1 MPVTKEQADLAAKF
15 IAAHESGSQLLSP
28 DRLAKAESMVRE
40 FAAQNPPEAAPP
52 PREPLKFKQIER
64 GGLGP
69 KETADSILS
78 AMTSMPIGGG
88 VKPIVGSVLNAL
100 GGPSFGVVPDTI
112 KSIAADTEQMIRD
125 PSALMSIVPPEP
137 TEPSK
142 AAQWID
148 EARAADPH
156 PILHALLGGLAT
168 GNAIGGAAGL
178 LSGTGSAA
186 GPVTLGTVGKALATG
201 GGMGAL
207 GTVVGGTSDYLAR
220 KEAGQNPDETWEQR
234 ANQVVSDLPSGIGVG
249 AGLGFLGQAL
259 GLLPSLIRNPRS
271 VTGRAIMR
279 NEELSGGIFPNSPPP
294 GWEQRVLR
302 DPAVVEKGMEP
313 IDVAVGRAKGPVA
326 KTHIDA
332 NASSQLAMAERNRAY
347 DTSDEGQ
354 AKLPATRSAET
365 LLEVVRQGRFGPD
378 EGHALIPGERERL
391 LENLRQVVTPKYIPE
406 SESAAYAKA
415 NPGVRVVTEKE
426 AIKLGITPMGPRPE
440 PQPAPAVSLPIP
452 GPPGLPADL
461 LEQIAAG
468 EKSVPPGMVPSS
480 AGGKLVSSAGEPMPM
495 PATVKPPQPPDVH
508 AAVTRPAPLLTKPVT
523 QAPSPPQPVPMAVVL
538 EPKKLSSSELE
549 RMIGNVDDLAGY
561 DRVRGGKGGD
571 ESMWARAAR
580 EDRAQY
586 QGNAATAD
594 APEVTIN
601 VGGQKVT
608 LPRGSYQAFKHAHG
622 EETRGLQA
630 RGKLLGIQGENPNPE
645 DPLLLQNVASAIRPS
660 WGGTPGRQDVEQ
672 AINDLLFEHPELR
685 PLMKDVRATNLQ
697 EQLASGTAL
706 GKASSQGGLIARG
719 AKKGAMYADPLLRG
733 GSNISMSMALSPADK
748 APVTPGED
756 AQSKYDTLDRLVAQ
770 LRGWNPLA
778 PSPRTP

>member
-406 SESAAYAKA
+406 EDVGSYAQA
-415 NPGVRVVTEKE
+415 NPGVRVVGETE
-426 AIKLGITPMGPRPE
+426 AIKLGITPRGPRPGA
-440 PQPAPAVSLPIP
+440 Q
-452 GPPGLPADL
+452 GLPGDL

-468 EKSVPPGMVPSS
+468 EKSVPPGVVSGI
-480 AGGKLVSSAGEPMPM
+480 GGKS
-495 PATVKPPQPPDVH
+495 
-508 AAVTRPAPLLTKPVT
+508 
-523 QAPSPPQPVPMAVVL
+523 MAVAL
-538 EPKKLSSSELE
+538 EPKPLTSSELE
-549 RMIGNVDDLAGY
+549 RMISNVDDLAGY

-571 ESMWARAAR
+571 ESMWAKAAR
-580 EDRAQY
+580 EDRGQF
-586 QGNAATAD
+586 QGNAVTAD

-660 WGGTPGRQDVEQ
+660 WGGGKGREEIEA
-672 AINDLLFEHPELR
+672 AIESVIRENPALA
-685 PLMKDVRATNLQ
+685 PLVRDVRATNLQ
-697 EQLASGTAL
+697 E
-706 GKASSQGGLIARG
+706 IID
-719 AKKGAMYADPLLRG
+719 KGATVGSATSKSGAVVRGVRRAGFYADPFLRA
-733 GSNISMSMALSPADK
+733 GSNLATSAALSPADRF
-748 APVTPGED
+748 TPGED